1 MTLEEFVEAFAG
13 ELEETPADQVAAN
26 TEYKTL
32 EEWGSLTALSI
43 ISMVDAEMDKVI
55 TGADLR
61 GCKTIEELYN
71 LIETKE

>member
-1 MTLEEFVEAFAG
+1 MDLKEFVEAFAA
-13 ELEETPADQVAAN
+13 EFEETDESVFSPY
-26 TEYKTL
+26 TEYKSL

-61 GCKTIEELYN
+61 GCTTIEELYN
-71 LIETKE
+71 LIQTKE